1 VKVKEIN
8 GVEEV
13 KMDTLLLKSNQK
25 KADIELAYLW
35 VLPRECTS
43 VWTRE
48 WINGMSHKDCNIIYV
63 NNLIMT

>member
-25 KADIELAYLW
+25 KADIELAYL
-35 VLPRECTS
+35 
-43 VWTRE
+43 
-48 WINGMSHKDCNIIYV
+48 
-63 NNLIMT
+63 